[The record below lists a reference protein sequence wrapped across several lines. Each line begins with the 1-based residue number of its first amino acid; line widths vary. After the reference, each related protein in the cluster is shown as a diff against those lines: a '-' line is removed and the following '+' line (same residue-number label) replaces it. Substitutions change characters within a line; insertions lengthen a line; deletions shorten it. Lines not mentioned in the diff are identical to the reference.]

1 MKQNAANP
9 IYLADPYE
17 KQVSRSDKIIHLVN
31 QHELRVAKPDLIE
44 KGIKRDKL
52 QSGTT
57 QLSGFIDYWDDTFT
71 THYILD

>member
-52 QSGTT
+52 
-57 QLSGFIDYWDDTFT
+57 
-71 THYILD
+71 